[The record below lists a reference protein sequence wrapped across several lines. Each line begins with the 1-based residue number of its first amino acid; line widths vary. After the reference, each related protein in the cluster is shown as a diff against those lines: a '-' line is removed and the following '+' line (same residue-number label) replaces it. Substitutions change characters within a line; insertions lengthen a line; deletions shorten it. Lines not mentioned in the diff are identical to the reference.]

1 MDLQNNAFHLDL
13 SVMAK
18 DGIVACPA
26 GVIGFEKS
34 QQGSEDIDVGSCAV
48 LAVPDLQVLLRVH
61 DFSMG
66 TSPLPSF
73 IHPLISASMNSIEM
87 SLNTDPVVFSIVDSC
102 PDGLLLAHSFTPTK
116 QQLSVSG
123 ICSF

>member
-18 DGIVACPA
+18 DGTVACPA

-66 TSPLPSF
+66 TFSP
-73 IHPLISASMNSIEM
+73 
-87 SLNTDPVVFSIVDSC
+87 SLLHSP
-102 PDGLLLAHSFTPTK
+102 AHLGFHEFYRDVPK
-116 QQLSVSG
+116 HGPCRFLYR
-123 ICSF
+123 